1 MGSFLLQSWG
11 AELSRQYYLVT
22 RLLADEPSGSRH
34 RLQIELRMQVSI
46 CYITPREHSRLT
58 MPVQGIHAG
67 KGFLTA
73 FACVRTYV
81 QVQRFVAL
89 AVVLTRETLFAPGP
103 LALEWPLFV
112 V

>member
-1 MGSFLLQSWG
+1 
-11 AELSRQYYLVT
+11 
-22 RLLADEPSGSRH
+22 
-34 RLQIELRMQVSI
+34 
-46 CYITPREHSRLT
+46 